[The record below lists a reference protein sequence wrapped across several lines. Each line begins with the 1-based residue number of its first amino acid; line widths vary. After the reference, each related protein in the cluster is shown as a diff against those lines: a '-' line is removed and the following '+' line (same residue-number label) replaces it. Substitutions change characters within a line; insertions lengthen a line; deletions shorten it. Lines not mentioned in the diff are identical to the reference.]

1 MRVDT
6 GGQESSKELKIKA
19 KDNSGLDQGG
29 GTEGG
34 EEWPDSVCPVL
45 GRWSQ
50 LGELLEE

>member
-1 MRVDT
+1 VDT
-6 GGQESSKELKIKA
+6 RGQESSKELKIRA

-34 EEWPDSVCPVL
+34 EEWPHSGCPVL

-50 LGELLEE
+50 LDELSEE